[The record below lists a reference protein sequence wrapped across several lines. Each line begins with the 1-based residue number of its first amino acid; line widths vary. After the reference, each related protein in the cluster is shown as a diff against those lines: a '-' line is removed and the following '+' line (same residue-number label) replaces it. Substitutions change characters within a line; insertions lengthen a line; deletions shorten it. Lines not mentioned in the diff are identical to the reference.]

1 MTYIALSITTLL
13 TIFFG
18 VAYNEQKL
26 KTERYRKLSN
36 ELFNKLVKKDMEGTF
51 MEKYADSFNF
61 NMF

>member
-1 MTYIALSITTLL
+1 MIYIALSITTLL

-51 MEKYADSFNF
+51 MEKYVDSFNF

>member
-1 MTYIALSITTLL
+1 MTAIALAITSLL

-18 VAYNEQKL
+18 IAYNEQKL

-51 MEKYADSFNF
+51 MEKYADEFHF

>member
-1 MTYIALSITTLL
+1 MIYIALSITTLL

-36 ELFNKLVKKDMEGTF
+36 ELFNKLVKKGHGRNVHGEVCRLVQL
-51 MEKYADSFNF
+51 
-61 NMF
+61 